1 MSDFCGHFDIWN
13 YLEKNFFSNFFKIHR
28 GDPYDF
34 GHNCKGPPYE
44 FWKNEK
50 KMQNFFFSI
59 LFQISKCIKISIV
72 KIFSKLTKPP
82 GLAHNK
88 AAQLGNFTPINC
100 PIVQPYCEPTLGLR

>member
-34 GHNCKGPPYE
+34 GHNRKGPPYE

-50 KMQNFFFSI
+50 KM
-59 LFQISKCIKISIV
+59 KK
-72 KIFSKLTKPP
+72 KIFL
-82 GLAHNK
+82 
-88 AAQLGNFTPINC
+88 NFILDIKMYQN
-100 PIVQPYCEPTLGLR
+100 IPYKNHF

>member
-44 FWKNEK
+44 FSKNEK
-50 KMQNFFFSI
+50 KNFPR
-59 LFQISKCIKISIV
+59 LFHISKW
-72 KIFSKLTKPP
+72 P
-82 GLAHNK
+82 
-88 AAQLGNFTPINC
+88 
-100 PIVQPYCEPTLGLR
+100 